1 MLDRRSVG
9 MKAFW
14 KAVAALNTADFQP
27 NIKNIWKLKYEK
39 MLRSLRVV
47 GSERYKWSKPLNR
60 AGMFYSCT
68 RIAAMK

>member
-1 MLDRRSVG
+1 